1 MVSIVSMVCDYGFVF
16 SFSNNMIE
24 GYPEEWKER
33 EAEEEIAMFGYS
45 EPPRDKEECEKQ
57 GQDCG
62 GYDEKDWSQDDWDN
76 KHYSEK
82 GSHSKRG
89 NNQREEKK

>member
-16 SFSNNMIE
+16 SFSNNMNINNC
-24 GYPEEWKER
+24 
-33 EAEEEIAMFGYS
+33 EA
-45 EPPRDKEECEKQ
+45 PRDKEECEKQ

-62 GYDEKDWSQDDWDN
+62 GYDENDWSQDDWDN
-76 KHYSEK
+76 KHYSDK
-82 GSHSKRG
+82 GSHEKRG